1 MKVKPRKRGV
11 LQSTLRTDAPAFQP
25 SFTPT
30 ASPVKKKI
38 LEIRD
43 PVDMKVILPLPT
55 PPPTAPPSTLSTS
68 PLTEEKKVPDTKS
81 PLPSVEIKETS
92 EDAFLR
98 RMEAIK
104 LAAKPMILEQSK
116 NLVVDDVP
124 VAISNS
130 TSSLSRSIVVAET
143 SKVSIETPSTPAITP
158 EKKPTTST
166 LTTTTITATVTTT
179 KSISKSKAI
188 PQVPPFK
195 SKITTHTRTEQESL
209 APILPL
215 RGGSSTSTTVIT
227 DMISSPKSGVSS
239 IPKGSLP
246 VVSNLEVETRDDSTQ
261 SLDTGAKAPHKVAW
275 FIVLWTFVC
284 SWCSDLAHDVKD
296 LFAFLWASII
306 LRLPFFTSNATKGTK
321 PKATA
326 TTRPPMKKPTAAKHY
341 KGRPLKETH
350 NEGKMRK

>member
-1 MKVKPRKRGV
+1 MR
-11 LQSTLRTDAPAFQP
+11 
-25 SFTPT
+25 
-30 ASPVKKKI
+30 
-38 LEIRD
+38 
-43 PVDMKVILPLPT
+43 VILPLPT
-55 PPPTAPPSTLSTS
+55 APTTTTSTS
-68 PLTEEKKVPDTKS
+68 LHEEKKTIPDIKS
-81 PLPSVEIKETS
+81 SLPPTVEIKETS

-116 NLVVDDVP
+116 NLVDNIP
-124 VAISNS
+124 VASNS
-130 TSSLSRSIVVAET
+130 ASSLSRSIVVAET
-143 SKVSIETPSTPAITP
+143 SKVSIESPTTSTITP

-166 LTTTTITATVTTT
+166 LTTTTITTATVTTT
-179 KSISKSKAI
+179 KSISKSKVI

-227 DMISSPKSGVSS
+227 DVISSPKSGVSS
-239 IPKGSLP
+239 TSKGSLP
-246 VVSNLEVETRDDSTQ
+246 LVSNLEVETYDDSTQ

-284 SWCSDLAHDVKD
+284 SWCSDLAHDIKD
-296 LFAFLWASII
+296 LFALLWAFII

-321 PKATA
+321 PKATPA
-326 TTRPPMKKPTAAKHY
+326 TRPPIKKPTAAKHY